1 VLNRPVHE
9 PEALAHRTPRRSP
22 AIERLRSRR
31 RIRKLRGTMTTPIRA
46 VGLLSGGLDSA
57 LAAKLLLE
65 QGIDVIGLHLESPT
79 ACRSDVRELARE
91 LGIPLVV
98 RAKGEEYL
106 RLLRHPRW
114 GYGRNMNPCLDCRL
128 FMFRSAQPCLE
139 EHGARFL
146 FTGEVVGQ
154 RPMSQT
160 RDRMALVDR
169 QSGLEGLIL
178 RPLSARLLP
187 ETEPERRGWVDRSRL
202 LAISG
207 RTRLEQLALAEGYG
221 LRHVQSPG
229 GGCLLTDP
237 QFSERLRGL
246 FADVPEERTT
256 VDDLRLLR
264 LGRVFRVTPALR
276 IVLGR
281 DRDENARLAEFESPE
296 RWLVEPLDFA
306 GPSALVCG
314 PRDEESLGHAID
326 LIASHSR
333 SPLPSNAVRWRG
345 EDGVQSRTLGAAR

>member
-1 VLNRPVHE
+1 MTNR
-9 PEALAHRTPRRSP
+9 
-22 AIERLRSRR
+22 
-31 RIRKLRGTMTTPIRA
+31 IRA

-65 QGIDVIGLHLESPT
+65 QGIEVIGLHLESPT
-79 ACRSDVRELARE
+79 ACRSDVRALARE
-91 LGIPLVV
+91 LGIALEV

-128 FMFRSAQPCLE
+128 FMFRLAQPFLE
-139 EHGARFL
+139 EHEAQFL

-154 RPMSQT
+154 RPMSQM
-160 RDRMALVDR
+160 RDRMAIVDR
-169 QSGLEGLIL
+169 ESGLAGWVL
-178 RPLSARLLP
+178 RPLSARLLD

-207 RTRLEQLALAEGYG
+207 RTRTEQLALAERWG
-221 LRHVQSPG
+221 LSHVQSPG

-237 QFSERLRGL
+237 NFAARLRGL
-246 FADVPEERTT
+246 FEDVPEERTT
-256 VDDLRLLR
+256 LDDLALLR
-264 LGRVFRVTPALR
+264 LGRVFRVHPALR
-276 IVLGR
+276 IVIGR
-281 DRDENARLAEFESPE
+281 DHAENLRLAEFESGE

-314 PRDEESLGHAID
+314 PRDEESLGHAIE
-326 LIASHSR
+326 LIARHSR
-333 SPLPSNAVRWRG
+333 SPAPEHAVRWRG
-345 EDGVQSRTLGAAR
+345 ADGVRNRTLGSAAHPAG